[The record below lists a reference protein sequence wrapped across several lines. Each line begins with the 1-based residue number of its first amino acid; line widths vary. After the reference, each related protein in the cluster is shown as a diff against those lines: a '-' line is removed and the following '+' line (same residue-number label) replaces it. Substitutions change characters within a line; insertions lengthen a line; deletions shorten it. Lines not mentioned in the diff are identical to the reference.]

1 MLCDVASPPGVRL
14 VDHFAVP
21 APLSIA
27 RPTEPARFPAPTHPR
42 DIITESSFPVWFTM
56 GVCASTPQA
65 DAEPE
70 PKVSHRKNVSTPLEV
85 VDAAALEAR
94 RARSAVLTQ
103 EERAEETELETK
115 VLSLFVQMDADKN
128 NRVEGKELAAVIGE
142 NPALRRRL
150 LRNLELDAA
159 DGGLGADGADSSVVA
174 AAIVEAVSAASPEM
188 NDCSGDS
195 RSIGWYDLERAVK
208 GTAPVDYRK
217 AFDSPKLCRENML
230 RGARARAESTRTEGG
245 GYAGL
250 TDVREAAIIGERAR
264 DLQVNRRA
272 LYVESEPDVWHD
284 GALYGTDAAARRAR
298 AAKQREIEETLRA
311 EGLIKDEF
319 PGLDDAAAAAV
330 RSEIKTGGVVV
341 DIEDDDIMTKKKT
354 RKLPPKLETLRNT
367 PIKSRANAA

>member
-1 MLCDVASPPGVRL
+1 
-14 VDHFAVP
+14 
-21 APLSIA
+21 
-27 RPTEPARFPAPTHPR
+27 
-42 DIITESSFPVWFTM
+42 M

-103 EERAEETELETK
+103 EERAEEIELETK

-250 TDVREAAIIGERAR
+250 TDAREAAIIGERAR

-272 LYVESEPDVWHD
+272 LYAESEPDVWHD

>member
-1 MLCDVASPPGVRL
+1 
-14 VDHFAVP
+14 
-21 APLSIA
+21 
-27 RPTEPARFPAPTHPR
+27 
-42 DIITESSFPVWFTM
+42 M

-85 VDAAALEAR
+85 VDAASLEAR

-150 LRNLELDAA
+150 LRNLDLDAA
-159 DGGLGADGADSSVVA
+159 DGDLGANSAASSVVA
-174 AAIVEAVSAASPEM
+174 AAIVKAVSAASPEM

-195 RSIGWYDLERAVK
+195 HSIGWYDLERAVK

-230 RGARARAESTRTEGG
+230 RGARARAEITRTEGG

-250 TDVREAAIIGERAR
+250 TDAREAVIIGERAR

-311 EGLIKDEF
+311 EGLIKDKF

>member
-1 MLCDVASPPGVRL
+1 
-14 VDHFAVP
+14 
-21 APLSIA
+21 
-27 RPTEPARFPAPTHPR
+27 
-42 DIITESSFPVWFTM
+42 M

-85 VDAAALEAR
+85 VDAASLEAR

-150 LRNLELDAA
+150 LRNLDLDAA
-159 DGGLGADGADSSVVA
+159 DGGLGANSADSSVVA
-174 AAIVEAVSAASPEM
+174 AAIVKAVSAASPEM

-195 RSIGWYDLERAVK
+195 HSIGWYDLERAVK

-230 RGARARAESTRTEGG
+230 RGARARAEITRTEGG

-250 TDVREAAIIGERAR
+250 TDAREAVIIGERAR

>member
-1 MLCDVASPPGVRL
+1 
-14 VDHFAVP
+14 
-21 APLSIA
+21 
-27 RPTEPARFPAPTHPR
+27 
-42 DIITESSFPVWFTM
+42 M

-250 TDVREAAIIGERAR
+250 TDAREAAIIGERAR

-272 LYVESEPDVWHD
+272 LYAESEPDVWHD

-311 EGLIKDEF
+311 EGLIKDAV